1 MLGFAANF
9 QDIWWAAPAGV
20 ESGWGINFT
29 QQGNTIF
36 ATWFTYGVDGT
47 PLWLS
52 VTAEGTGLNFFSG
65 TLYSTSG
72 PSFNAVPF
80 RPADVTASP
89 VGTATIR
96 FTDGDSGIFSYN
108 LTLPGVSTA
117 QSKAI
122 TREVFRTPGTAC
134 Q

>member
-1 MLGFAANF
+1 
-9 QDIWWAAPAGV
+9 V

-36 ATWFTYGVDGT
+36 ATWFAYDVDGT

-52 VTAEGTGLNFFSG
+52 VTAQDTGLDVFSG
-65 TLYSTSG
+65 TLYSTTG
-72 PSFNAVPF
+72 PPFNAVPF

-89 VGTATIR
+89 VGSATIR
-96 FTDGDSGIFSYN
+96 FTDGDSGVLSY
-108 LTLPGVSTA
+108 TVRLPGASSA

-122 TREVFRTPGTAC
+122 TREVFRAPGTVC